1 MSAQKTTP
9 LDTNNETRP
18 RAEIEQRLAR
28 VAEGGP
34 AAIEERLAEL
44 DREWTTNRVLSVT
57 IGILILIGT
66 LLAILV
72 DPWFVVIPAIGGLL
86 LTQYVFTRQSLLG
99 KLFRRIGYRD
109 SVEINE
115 ERFALKTLRGDFKD
129 LPTVLDIEDR
139 EAINRLEG
147 EGGMVVEPD
156 ETKVDFREAAQR
168 VADAT
173 HGSDEHRNE

>member
-1 MSAQKTTP
+1 
-9 LDTNNETRP
+9 
-18 RAEIEQRLAR
+18 
-28 VAEGGP
+28 
-34 AAIEERLAEL
+34 
-44 DREWTTNRVLSVT
+44 
-57 IGILILIGT
+57 
-66 LLAILV
+66 V